1 MRIVISGQDRTSDLG
16 AELHRAGQHVAHGN
30 PAEMLTPEVRL
41 LAWRQTGNQAEYDVW
56 IQRLLQFCLKDER
69 VEAPRHPR
77 PGHAG
82 ALLLRLQVLAR
93 KLLKGWLHGRRPP
106 DISPVI
112 GALTLGQ
119 ATSEADFNER
129 FIRLL
134 KYRDNVDSSPFLMP
148 RKRGFVGAV
157 MARLRIFIWQLLRF
171 LVDRIAF
178 RQNHINTLLTRAL
191 EFEHEER
198 RRETADLKKRV
209 AELEAR
215 LK

>member
-1 MRIVISGQDRTSDLG
+1 MHIVISGQDRTSDLG
-16 AELHRAGQHVAHGN
+16 AELRQAGRDMTLGN
-30 PAEMLTPEVRL
+30 PAELITPEVRL
-41 LAWRQTGNQAEYDVW
+41 LAWQLTGSQTEYDIW
-56 IQRLLQFCLKDER
+56 IERLVQCSLNDDR
-69 VEAPRHPR
+69 ATAPRLPR
-77 PGHAG
+77 PGRAG
-82 ALLLRLQVLAR
+82 ALLLRTHVLIR
-93 KLLKGWLHGRRPP
+93 KLQKGWRHGLRPP
-106 DISPVI
+106 VLSTEI

-119 ATSEADFNER
+119 AASETDFNER

-148 RKRGFVGAV
+148 RKPGLAGAV
-157 MARLRIFIWQLLRF
+157 MARLRIFLWQLLRF

-178 RQNHINTLLTRAL
+178 RQNHINGQLTRAL

-198 RRETADLKKRV
+198 RRETEALKKRL